1 MVADAAAAA
10 AVARGAYETLCRAAA
25 IREEKIEGIA
35 ATLAGVQCDALALQ
49 LQADT
54 AYSLT
59 CKVTKLPSQR
69 PISKT

>member
-1 MVADAAAAA
+1 M
-10 AVARGAYETLCRAAA
+10 CRAAA

-59 CKVTKLPSQR
+59 CKVTKVPSQR
-69 PISKT
+69 PFSKT